1 MTKLFDRGDIVRI
14 PQGVYLVS
22 DVKYPS
28 AYIIL
33 NKQSYGAFDKIVG
46 DGFAQII
53 YEGSSWHVSI
63 TDIFQGEN

>member
-1 MTKLFDRGDIVRI
+1 MTKLFDRGDIIRI

-22 DVKYPS
+22 DVNNPK
-28 AYIIL
+28 AYVIL
-33 NKQSYGAFDKIVG
+33 EKQRYGTFDKLISN
-46 DGFAQII
+46 DFAQII